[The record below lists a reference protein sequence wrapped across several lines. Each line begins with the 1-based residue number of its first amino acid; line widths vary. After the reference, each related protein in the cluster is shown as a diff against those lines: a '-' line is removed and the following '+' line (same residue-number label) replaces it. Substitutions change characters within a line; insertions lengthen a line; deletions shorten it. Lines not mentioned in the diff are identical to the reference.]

1 MTTDHYLPL
10 GGAGPIAQIAP
21 ANGFPPEAYRP
32 LAAALAARFRVV
44 GYRPRPL
51 WPGSRPD
58 SMRTWHDLAGDL
70 IADMGRLVALVDE
83 LPATA
88 APHAP
93 RPILGIGH
101 SLGGIMTLYAA
112 LARPELFRGVAL
124 LDPVILPRR
133 LLPLVWAARGLGFER
148 RAPLAQGAIR
158 RRDRFASHAEAH
170 RHYSGRS
177 LFSRFAPEALSGYL
191 EGGLRESGEGVT
203 LAWPRDWEA
212 HIFARVPIDTWD
224 AVARLRVPLLLI
236 RGRHS
241 DLIIDRSWRELQRR
255 LPQARLVELDAGHM
269 VPMEQPA
276 AAAETILQWAEKL

>member
-1 MTTDHYLPL
+1 MTTDHYLSL
-10 GGAGPIAQIAP
+10 GGAGPLAQIAP

-32 LAAALAARFRVV
+32 LAAALAARFQVV

-58 SMRTWHDLAGDL
+58 SMRTWHDLAVDL
-70 IADMGRLVALVDE
+70 IADMGGLVARVE
-83 LPATA
+83 G
-88 APHAP
+88 HAP
-93 RPILGIGH
+93 QPILGIGH

-133 LLPLVWAARGLGFER
+133 LLPLVWAARSLGFER
-148 RAPLAQGAIR
+148 RAPLAQGAAR

-191 EGGLRESGEGVT
+191 EGGLRESAEGVA
-203 LAWPRDWEA
+203 LAWSREWEA
-212 HIFARVPIDTWD
+212 RIFARVPIDTWD

-255 LPQARLVELDAGHM
+255 LPHARLIELDAGHM
-269 VPMEQPA
+269 VPMEQPVA
-276 AAAETILQWAEKL
+276 VAEAILSWADRL